1 MKRIGLLLLL
11 TTLLL
16 ACSKDKR
23 VKRKLHFGS
32 GKWEIVE
39 YKRFFWSPNTVSGP
53 NTFVCAQC
61 GTIEFKRNG
70 TGSISMSDPQASGG
84 YTFSYSTTGDELT
97 LFTDDGGLVYDITWD
112 VNRKQM
118 TLSQNIGHI
127 GYVNVI
133 TCKKK

>member
-1 MKRIGLLLLL
+1 
-11 TTLLL
+11 
-16 ACSKDKR
+16 
-23 VKRKLHFGS
+23 
-32 GKWEIVE
+32 
-39 YKRFFWSPNTVSGP
+39 
-53 NTFVCAQC
+53 
-61 GTIEFKRNG
+61 
-70 TGSISMSDPQASGG
+70 MSDPQASGG